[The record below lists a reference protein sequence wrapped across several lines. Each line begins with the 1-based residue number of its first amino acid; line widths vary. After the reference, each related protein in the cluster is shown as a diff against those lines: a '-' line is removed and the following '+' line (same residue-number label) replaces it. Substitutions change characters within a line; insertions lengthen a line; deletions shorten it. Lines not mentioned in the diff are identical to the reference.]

1 MPAFSFFEI
10 DLCFQPVMLCIMF
23 KSSYHVY
30 LDQDHVG
37 EDQIQLLRQIAIE
50 QKWFETLKKT
60 IETNSKIASESFESL
75 LLTNIKAIKI
85 VAIFRGG

>member
-1 MPAFSFFEI
+1 MI
-10 DLCFQPVMLCIMF
+10 WD
-23 KSSYHVY
+23 
-30 LDQDHVG
+30 
-37 EDQIQLLRQIAIE
+37 
-50 QKWFETLKKT
+50 TKKT